1 MAIRARWTRLVCGA
15 NGTGMSCMLHIDRE
29 DPNTGSFHASQIVLF
44 NCGDSTQQACL
55 QSRIKLHKL
64 SCIAFT
70 SIAVHNICGLPGVV
84 LALSDLVS
92 PNSYIDH
99 L

>member
-1 MAIRARWTRLVCGA
+1 MCGS
-15 NGTGMSCMLHIDRE
+15 NGTGMSCMLNIDRE
-29 DPNTGSFHASQIVLF
+29 DANTGSYHPSQTIFV

-55 QSRIKLHKL
+55 QSHIKLHKL

-84 LALSDLVS
+84 LALSDLV
-92 PNSYIDH
+92 
-99 L
+99 